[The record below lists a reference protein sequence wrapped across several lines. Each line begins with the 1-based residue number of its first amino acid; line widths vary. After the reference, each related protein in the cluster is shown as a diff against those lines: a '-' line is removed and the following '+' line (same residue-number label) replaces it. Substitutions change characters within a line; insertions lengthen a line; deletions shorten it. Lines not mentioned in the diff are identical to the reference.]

1 MILWLRL
8 ALHLRGTSHWTWP
21 VYRRNPGVFSR
32 DLRHPKS
39 VLFCF
44 FVCFP
49 REGTNLPARTWTV
62 FCFPKT
68 TSVGPKRPLVI
79 SPIPWNSLM
88 TSDSAGDRPV
98 FMRHGFET
106 TLVFNVLALQ
116 FLMVHSSF
124 YLSSGEHR
132 TPHCYL
138 KWCIRWTP
146 LLSPLHTLLW

>member
-1 MILWLRL
+1 MFYF
-8 ALHLRGTSHWTWP
+8 
-21 VYRRNPGVFSR
+21 V
-32 DLRHPKS
+32 
-39 VLFCF
+39 F

-49 REGTNLPARTWTV
+49 REETNLPARTRTV

-79 SPIPWNSLM
+79 SPVPWNSLM
-88 TSDSAGDRPV
+88 TSEGARDRPV

-116 FLMVHSSF
+116 LLMVHSSF

-132 TPHCYL
+132 TP
-138 KWCIRWTP
+138 P
-146 LLSPLHTLLW
+146 LLSEMMHTLNPTVFSSTYTPMMKFD